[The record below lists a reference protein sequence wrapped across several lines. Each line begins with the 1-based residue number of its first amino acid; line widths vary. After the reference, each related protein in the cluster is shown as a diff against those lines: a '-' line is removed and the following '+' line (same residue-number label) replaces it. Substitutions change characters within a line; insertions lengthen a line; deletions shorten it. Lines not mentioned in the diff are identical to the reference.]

1 MTHRSSTLGFRV
13 HSAFLLAIGVPA
25 LLGAQGAALR
35 YNVMYACPD
44 PFRVMVL
51 SCTGEDPSATCEMQG
66 YNLKQPTR
74 RRPVPRTQVNS
85 MLQACHVQTRA
96 EADADAHGAAGGFV
110 PGGGG
115 AGGQGESNGIKV
127 GDQVEVVTGFGWTP
141 AKVLA
146 ISGNS
151 YRVLT
156 NGVQVTKDYPNEV
169 RRIGG
174 LTARDHAAGQY
185 TLGDRVVAHVDG
197 GWMEGKVVATMGRE
211 YQVDF
216 PNNRTAWVG
225 PENLRPGTAAPPP
238 AAPQSGVA
246 PRPGMSS
253 CAGKIEGRYA
263 TSGSFGSF
271 QIVFR
276 SGKAT
281 MIDTGS
287 NEEVFECWTGGG
299 KIILHQPGH
308 DNLDMPI
315 DINDDGTLQTPLGE
329 IKKKGS

>member
-1 MTHRSSTLGFRV
+1 MMHRSSTWGFRV
-13 HSAFLLAIGVPA
+13 RSAFLLGMGVPA

-35 YNVMYACPD
+35 YNVLYACPD
-44 PFRVMVL
+44 PLRLMVL

-74 RRPVPRTQVNS
+74 RRPVPRTQVNA
-85 MLQACHVQTRA
+85 MLQMCHVQTRA
-96 EADADAHGAAGGFV
+96 EAEADAHGGQAMN
-110 PGGGG
+110 GGG
-115 AGGQGESNGIKV
+115 AMGQAESNGIRV

-151 YRVLT
+151 YRVLA
-156 NGVQVTKDYPNEV
+156 NGVQVTKDYPSEV
-169 RRIGG
+169 RRIGP

-185 TLGDRVVAHVDG
+185 ALGDRVVAHVDG
-197 GWMEGKVVATMGRE
+197 GWVEGKVVATMGRE

-216 PNNRTAWVG
+216 PNNRSAWVG
-225 PENLRPGTAAPPP
+225 PENLRPSSAPPP
-238 AAPQSGVA
+238 AAPKSGVA
-246 PRPGMSS
+246 PKPGMSS

-263 TSGSFGSF
+263 TTGSFGSF

-281 MIDTGS
+281 MIDMGS

-299 KIILHQPGH
+299 KILLHQPGK